1 MGRQADV
8 AYLGEDDMDTIVL
21 AADGAFSLALP
32 SMLIRCKMEMATA
45 CACMC
50 GADNRDSSGCGTG

>member
-8 AYLGEDDMDTIVL
+8 AYFGEDDMDTIVL
-21 AADGAFSLALP
+21 AADGSVGMALP

-50 GADNRDSSGCGTG
+50 GADHSDSSGCGAG